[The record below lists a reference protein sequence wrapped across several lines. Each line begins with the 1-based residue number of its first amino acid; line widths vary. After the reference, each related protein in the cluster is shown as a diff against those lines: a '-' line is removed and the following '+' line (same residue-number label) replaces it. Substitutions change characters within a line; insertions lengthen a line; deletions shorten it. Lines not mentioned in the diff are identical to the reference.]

1 MGNLIEN
8 SAAMEVLKTR
18 LKTIAWLLSG
28 LMLFQSCVI
37 YHKTPTTLEKAS
49 QSQLKTKITNTNGET
64 SIYKYIT
71 YEDGVFYGVSKKSGE
86 LVKTP
91 LDETY
96 INKLL
101 IKNKSAST
109 WVTVAVIAVPII
121 AFGIAVIVALQGP
134 ILEGELIGTTEV

>member
-1 MGNLIEN
+1 MKVNKGLRN
-8 SAAMEVLKTR
+8 
-18 LKTIAWLLSG
+18 IAWFLTT
-28 LMLFQSCVI
+28 LMLFQSCVV

-49 QSQLKTKITNTNGET
+49 KEHIKTKITNAEGET

-91 LDETY
+91 LDERY

-121 AFGIAVIVALQGP
+121 AFGIAIIVAMDDFSVGLTG
-134 ILEGELIGTTEV
+134 I

>member
-1 MGNLIEN
+1 MKVNKGLRN
-8 SAAMEVLKTR
+8 
-18 LKTIAWLLSG
+18 IALFLTA
-28 LMLFQSCVI
+28 LMFFQSCVV

-49 QSQLKTKITNTNGET
+49 QEHIKTKITNAEGET
-64 SIYKYIT
+64 FQYKYIT

-86 LVKTP
+86 LVKTS

-109 WVTVAVIAVPII
+109 WVTVAVIGVPII
-121 AFGIAVIVALQGP
+121 AFGIAIIVALDDFSVGLSG
-134 ILEGELIGTTEV
+134 I

>member
-1 MGNLIEN
+1 M
-8 SAAMEVLKTR
+8 
-18 LKTIAWLLSG
+18 
-28 LMLFQSCVI
+28 

-71 YEDGVFYGVSKKSGE
+71 YEVGVFYGVSKKSGE

-96 INKLL
+96 INELL

-109 WVTVAVIAVPII
+109 WVTVAVIGVPII
-121 AFGIAVIVALQGP
+121 AFGIAIIVAMDDFSVGLTG
-134 ILEGELIGTTEV
+134 I